1 MISVNPERREFHLK
15 NQNISYIF
23 RVMEELDV
31 LEQLYFGSSI
41 PIYDQ
46 YDFLIEREI
55 RPANNQ
61 IK

>member
-31 LEQLYFGSSI
+31 LE
-41 PIYDQ
+41 
-46 YDFLIEREI
+46 
-55 RPANNQ
+55 
-61 IK
+61 